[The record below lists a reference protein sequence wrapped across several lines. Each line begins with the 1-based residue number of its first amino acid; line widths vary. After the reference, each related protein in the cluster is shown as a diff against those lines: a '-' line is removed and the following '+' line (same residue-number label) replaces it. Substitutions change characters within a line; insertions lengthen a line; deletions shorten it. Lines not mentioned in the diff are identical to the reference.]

1 MHSPQDNNSTSPKRR
16 RNYRRRPVTG
26 HSRAVQTMAPQASS
40 SRSNGNAFVENFP
53 QSGTSRGELMAELE
67 SMLEILRQCG
77 DGERGQLRPRVP
89 SVNKDAAS
97 DAEDGIHA
105 KIGCMESDM
114 RKIKEDLASLNDVRE
129 AGPKIIR
136 MESDL
141 DRMKELVS
149 LSNVREIAQKIGRM
163 ESDLDGMKRE
173 LAGLSS
179 MRVSLAGLQ
188 EQLQMLLSAYMIHS
202 QLPSQMYPSAQPP
215 PYN

>member
-1 MHSPQDNNSTSPKRR
+1 MHSPQDSSSTSPKRR
-16 RNYRRRPVTG
+16 RKYRRRLVTG
-26 HSRAVQTMAPQASS
+26 HGRAVQMMAPQASS
-40 SRSNGNAFVENFP
+40 SS
-53 QSGTSRGELMAELE
+53 S
-67 SMLEILRQCG
+67 
-77 DGERGQLRPRVP
+77 DGKRGQLRPRVP
-89 SVNKDAAS
+89 SVNKDTAS
-97 DAEDGIHA
+97 DAEDGIHE

-129 AGPKIIR
+129 TGPNIIR
-136 MESDL
+136 MENDL

-163 ESDLDGMKRE
+163 ESDLDGIKRE

-179 MRVSLAGLQ
+179 MRTTLAGLQ